1 MLHECFVPLAPLY
14 ISLNT
19 FLLSTSNGTTFRTF
33 QDLFCKLRQQG
44 LFYYQAFI
52 TCFSHI

>member
-1 MLHECFVPLAPLY
+1 MLHECFVPLPPLY